1 MMLQMLSGV
10 DGIYTVGELKE
21 ALDKVPNEALI
32 AWPNDMGVAKDIE
45 TGKVYIDNIPT
56 LMKMGD

>member
-32 AWPNDMGVAKDIE
+32 TWSNDMGVAKDIE

>member
-32 AWPNDMGVAKDIE
+32 AWSNDMGVAKDVE

>member
-32 AWPNDMGVAKDIE
+32 AWSNDMGVAKDIE